1 MTDRHAVVAG
11 AGIGGLAAALAL
23 HRRGWR
29 VTVLERAPKPRE
41 VGAGIT
47 LMANGVRGLDALGL
61 GTPVRRI
68 GRADGPGGLRDR
80 TGRWLSRVDADEMN
94 RLLGT
99 TALGVHRA
107 ALHRTLRE
115 ALPPQALWTGCAVQD
130 ADPDTGVVRYHR
142 DGAPAQLRADLVVGA
157 DGLRSVLRGLLWPQL
172 PPPTY
177 SGSTAWRAAIA
188 YDGPLATTASWGPAA
203 EFGMVPLG
211 DGQVYWYGVVGAPA
225 GQTAPDELTAVRE
238 HFGHWHDPIPTL
250 LAATPPD
257 AVLRNDLHHLATPL
271 PSFVRGRVALLGDAA
286 HGMLPHLGQGGCQA
300 IEDAVTLGA
309 LADPAADVPAALRA
323 YDRARRPRS
332 QRIAR
337 AAAQLARLGQQ
348 LRHPAAIAVRDT
360 ILRLTPGRIALRGM
374 ARHADWHPPRV
385 G

>member
-29 VTVLERAPKPRE
+29 VTVLERAPEPRE
-41 VGAGIT
+41 IGAGIT

-80 TGRWLSRVDADEMN
+80 TGRWLSRVDAEEMN

-115 ALPPQALWTGCAVQD
+115 ALPPQALWTGCTVRD

-157 DGLRSVLRGLLWPQL
+157 DGLRSVLRGALWSQF
-172 PPPTY
+172 PPPAY

-188 YDGPLATTASWGPAA
+188 YDGPLATTASWGPGA

-211 DGQVYWYGVVGAPA
+211 DGQVYWYGVVGAPP
-225 GQTAPDELTAVRE
+225 GQTAPDELAAVRE
-238 HFGHWHDPIPTL
+238 HFGHWHDPIPAL
-250 LAATPPD
+250 LAATAPD
-257 AVLRNDLHHLATPL
+257 AVLRNDLYHLATPTAQLRAGAGGAARRRRTRHAAPPGAGWL
-271 PSFVRGRVALLGDAA
+271 PGDRGRGDA
-286 HGMLPHLGQGGCQA
+286 GG
-300 IEDAVTLGA
+300 
-309 LADPAADVPAALRA
+309 P
-323 YDRARRPRS
+323 RRPGRRRPGGAARVRPGAPAPARPSPARQRS
-332 QRIAR
+332 W
-337 AAAQLARLGQQ
+337 
-348 LRHPAAIAVRDT
+348 
-360 ILRLTPGRIALRGM
+360 RGS
-374 ARHADWHPPRV
+374 ASSCVTRRRSRYATR
-385 G
+385 